1 MKKYL
6 KLLRIK
12 NYVKNLLILFPFVFS
27 GRFMIFNAYYK
38 FVAIGF
44 LAFCLMS
51 SAVYIINDIMDVD
64 KDRCHPKKCK
74 RPIASGAV
82 KISTAV
88 ILAIS
93 LALTSVISVMFLHNY
108 QAVGFLIAYL
118 ILNIIYSAYLKKL
131 PIIDIAVLSLF
142 FILRVY
148 YGAIIIDVPVSVY
161 LYLTTISVAFMMG
174 ANKRYKEKSQSE
186 DCRATLKLYSQE
198 FLSKISQI
206 FICVSIV
213 FYSLWVISDT
223 NILVN
228 PVILQ
233 ISIFFV
239 IIILLYYQYLIDTA
253 DDGNPVDILFDNPM
267 LIVLA
272 IAYIVLM
279 FVGFIIN

>member
-12 NYVKNLLILFPFVFS
+12 NYVKNLLVLFPFVFS

-38 FVAIGF
+38 FIIIGF

-51 SAVYIINDIMDVD
+51 SAVYIFNDIMDVE
-64 KDRCHPKKCK
+64 KDRMHPKKCK
-74 RPIASGAV
+74 RPIASGDI

-88 ILAIS
+88 ILAVMLVIIS
-93 LALTSVISVMFLHNY
+93 VASVIFLHNY
-108 QAVGFLIAYL
+108 QAAGFLIAYL

-148 YGAIIIDVPVSVY
+148 YGAVIVDVPVSVY

-186 DCRATLKLYSQE
+186 DCRDTLKLYSQE
-198 FLSKISQI
+198 FLAKISQV

-239 IIILLYYQYLIDTA
+239 IIILLYYQYLIDTTE
-253 DDGNPVDILFDNPM
+253 DGNPVDILFDNPI

-272 IAYIVLM
+272 ISYIVLM
-279 FVGFIIN
+279 LLGFIIN